1 MNWSREF
8 SNTEIFYLLS
18 FLAIYLI
25 YFVRIFIISKKLKAS
40 ANSSF
45 LKFIIRGLY
54 FGALSLALL
63 GPSFGITEIEARS
76 TAKDIYL
83 AFDLS
88 QSMNATDVAP
98 SRLEKAKNEIL
109 GLIDR
114 FQSDKIGL
122 IIFNSEAQL
131 VVPLTYDHESLK
143 SNISNLKTTLLSSG
157 SSDLNPVFELVLNK
171 FSASRSPKNHIKN
184 CLIVTDGEF
193 FEPTDA
199 QFINQLKA
207 NKINITIFAIGTQIG
222 SKIPVING
230 FKKDK
235 AGNEVVSVLDIQQIA
250 EISKK
255 TAGKYFVANNQKN
268 ELNGMIEN
276 ILSIKSS
283 EMDINQQTVT
293 YNKYSYFLLV
303 ALLLIIIDFLLTV
316 NVLKI

>member
-8 SNTEIFYLLS
+8 SNTELFYLLS

-25 YFVRIFIISKKLKAS
+25 YFVRIYFISKKLKAS

-76 TAKDIYL
+76 TAKDIYV
-83 AFDLS
+83 AFDIS
-88 QSMNATDVAP
+88 QSMNAIDVAP
-98 SRLEKAKNEIL
+98 SRLEKAKSEIL
-109 GLIDR
+109 GLLEQ
-114 FQSDKIGL
+114 FKSDKIGL

-131 VVPLTYDHESLK
+131 IVPLTYDHESLK
-143 SNISNLKTTLLSSG
+143 SSISGLKTSLLGSG
-157 SSDLNPVFELVLNK
+157 SSDLNPVFELIIDK
-171 FSASRSPKNHIKN
+171 FSSVKYPNNHIKN

-193 FEPTDA
+193 FEKPDI
-199 QFINQLKA
+199 QLINQLKA
-207 NKINITIFAIGTQIG
+207 QKINITIYAVGTQIG
-222 SKIPVING
+222 SKIPQFDK

-235 AGNEVVSVLDIQQIA
+235 NGVEVNTMLDIQQIA
-250 EISKK
+250 EVSKK
-255 TAGKYFVANNQKN
+255 TNGKYFVVNNQKN
-268 ELNGMIEN
+268 EISGLIEN
-276 ILSIKSS
+276 ILAIKSS
-283 EMDINQQTVT
+283 ELDINQQTVT

-303 ALLLIIIDFLLTV
+303 ALVLIIIDFLLTV

>member
-40 ANSSF
+40 PNSSF

-199 QFINQLKA
+199 QFINQIKA

-230 FKKDK
+230 FKKEK
-235 AGNEVVSVLDIQQIA
+235 TGNEVVSVLDIQQIA